1 MTRALLLH
9 GLGGAAA
16 DYDAVR
22 ALLPPAWSVEIP
34 DLEGE
39 FEDVVTY
46 AADWLRQAGQGREA
60 GPAVLVGH
68 SMGGHLALIAAR
80 VVRDA
85 STRLVLLAPG
95 GIGPAP
101 PAPLIYQAFG
111 RDALVAM
118 PSQAIEKLSR
128 SRFADPRHPAADRLV
143 AERLA
148 MRGTQQMH
156 DWAAQVDRFV
166 GGVLRNW
173 LGDAADT
180 PGQLWLA
187 HGTQDSMVP
196 RAPIAALAAAHAH
209 ATLHAWD
216 DAGHMLP
223 HEVPERVA
231 ALIIEAAG

>member
-22 ALLPPAWSVEIP
+22 ALLPSDWTVEVP
-34 DLEGE
+34 ELEGE
-39 FEDVVTY
+39 FEDVVTH
-46 AADWLRQAGQGREA
+46 AADWLRQAGQGE
-60 GPAVLVGH
+60 GVLVGH
-68 SMGGHLALIAAR
+68 SMGGHIALIAAR
-80 VVRDA
+80 VVCDVT
-85 STRLVLLAPG
+85 TRLVLLAPG

-111 RDALVAM
+111 RDALLAM
-118 PSQAIEKLSR
+118 PAQGIEQLSR

-148 MRGTQQMH
+148 MRGTSRMF

-187 HGTQDSMVP
+187 HGARDSMVP
-196 RAPIAALAAAHAH
+196 RAPIAALAAAHAR